1 MVTAPAPLRNVKAA
15 KAAEVCEHFELE
27 KKARPLLAARRDPAR
42 VPRGAAV
49 GPAVPVRRLLPL
61 PRPAHRG
68 GRLVGEPLPDE
79 GQRRRPARRGG
90 RRGAGRARRGSSSRR
105 RRTGRPRRRPRRPPE
120 RGRRRSSSPSRVGW
134 TGGSL
139 APPLPKVPPVPPGP
153 YLPAKGVYGAV
164 LLAATNAAPLPVQEA
179 LRLFV
184 ELGVGVAE
192 GRIPWPADVKPK
204 KPGKTWGF

>member
-1 MVTAPAPLRNVKAA
+1 MATAPLPLKNVKAT
-15 KAAEVCEHFELE
+15 KAAEVCEHFELD
-27 KKARPLLAARRDPAR
+27 KKARPLLEPDASPRAFLDALQSDRQYQCAVCFLAHALPHREAVWWGSLCLQKASGAGLAEGEAAALRASVAWVLEPTEENRQAAEQAAPAAGKGT
-42 VPRGAAV
+42 PAELLAV
-49 GPAVPVRRLLPL
+49 G
-61 PRPAHRG
+61 
-68 GRLVGEPLPDE
+68 
-79 GQRRRPARRGG
+79 
-90 RRGAGRARRGSSSRR
+90 
-105 RRTGRPRRRPRRPPE
+105 
-120 RGRRRSSSPSRVGW
+120 VGW

-153 YLPAKGVYGAV
+153 YLPAKGIYGAV

-204 KPGKTWGF
+204 RSGKTWGF

>member
-1 MVTAPAPLRNVKAA
+1 MTAPAPLKNVKAA
-15 KAAEVCEHFELE
+15 KAAEVCEHYELE
-27 KKARPLLAARRDPAR
+27 KKARPLLAPDATPRDFLDALQSDRQYQAAVCFLAHALPAR
-42 VPRGAAV
+42 EAVWWGSLCLAKASGSTLPEGEATAARACATWV
-49 GPAVPVRRLLPL
+49 L
-61 PRPAHRG
+61 
-68 GRLVGEPLPDE
+68 EPTEENRQVAETAAP
-79 GQRRRPARRGG
+79 
-90 RRGAGRARRGSSSRR
+90 GAGKGTPA
-105 RRTGRPRRRPRRPPE
+105 E
-120 RGRRRSSSPSRVGW
+120 LLAIAVGW

-184 ELGVGVAE
+184 ELGIGVAE
-192 GRIPWPADVKPK
+192 GRFTWPTDVKPK